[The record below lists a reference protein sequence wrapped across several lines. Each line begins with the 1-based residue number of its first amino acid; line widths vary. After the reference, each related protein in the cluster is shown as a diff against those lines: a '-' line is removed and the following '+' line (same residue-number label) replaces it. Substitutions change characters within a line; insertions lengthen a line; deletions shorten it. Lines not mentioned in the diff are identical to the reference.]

1 MATAH
6 KAPTPAEMTTA
17 LSVAFPANAI
27 QTKSI
32 PGQRPLSYVAGH
44 TYIHRLIDATGN
56 GWDWQIKSFEP
67 RPYGA
72 TSKGNAQLLLIVT
85 GTLTIPGLGSR
96 DGMGVQVVTAETG
109 GEDMWKG
116 AQTDALKNA
125 ARLFGVGLELYGPDY
140 EAGEVADAPV
150 QRQNAP
156 ERDEDREKAMKSV
169 FALGAAR
176 GLNQDQ
182 VKQLAYKRG
191 GTDSMT
197 KLTVQALRLLWKHM
211 DGGTPESLKAELAQE
226 GAQY

>member
-1 MATAH
+1 MATAP
-6 KAPTPAEMTTA
+6 KSAEMTA
-17 LSVAFPANAI
+17 SLSAPFPANAI

-32 PGQRPLSYVAGH
+32 PRQRPLSYVAGH
-44 TYIHRLIDATGN
+44 TYIRRLIDATGN
-56 GWDWQIKSFEP
+56 GWDWQIKSFDP

-72 TSKGNAQLLLIVT
+72 TRNGNEQLLLIVT

-156 ERDEDREKAMKSV
+156 QRDEEREKAMKSV

-176 GLNQDQ
+176 GLSRDE
-182 VKQLAYKRG
+182 VPALAHKRFS
-191 GTDSMT
+191 TDSMT
-197 KLTVQALRLLWKHM
+197 KMTIDQLRAYWAHM
-211 DGGTPESLKAELAQE
+211 NGATPDALKAELAQE